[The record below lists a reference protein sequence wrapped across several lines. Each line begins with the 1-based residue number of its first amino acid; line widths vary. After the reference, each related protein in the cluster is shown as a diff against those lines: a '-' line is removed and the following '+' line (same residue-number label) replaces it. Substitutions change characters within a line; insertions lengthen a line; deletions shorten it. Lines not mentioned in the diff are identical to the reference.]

1 MGEKTCC
8 VTGHRDVPVG
18 KEQYVEEAL
27 RKEVLA
33 AIAAGYTR
41 FISGF
46 ADGVDLTFAA
56 IVAAEKKQNS
66 CLQLE
71 AALPYRNR
79 INAKSPLFQE
89 LLACCDRVYVQSEKS
104 NRQCYHERN
113 RYMVLSSDRVIAV
126 YDGRSTG
133 GTFYTIRFAQA
144 NEKKFASLRYNPW
157 DILSQ
162 SSPAIDILVCLYGR
176 SYNIGRRKPINFYR
190 R

>member
-1 MGEKTCC
+1 MGKKTCC

-89 LLACCDRVYVQSEKS
+89 LLAYCDRVYVQSEKS
-104 NRQCYHERN
+104 NRQCYYERN

-144 NEKKFASLRYNPW
+144 NEKEIR
-157 DILSQ
+157 I
-162 SSPAIDILVCLYGR
+162 IEI
-176 SYNIGRRKPINFYR
+176 
-190 R
+190 

>member
-1 MGEKTCC
+1 MGKKTCC

-46 ADGVDLTFAA
+46 ADGVDLTCAA

-144 NEKKFASLRYNPW
+144 NEKEIR
-157 DILSQ
+157 I
-162 SSPAIDILVCLYGR
+162 IEI
-176 SYNIGRRKPINFYR
+176 
-190 R
+190 

>member
-1 MGEKTCC
+1 MGKKTCC

-79 INAKSPLFQE
+79 IKTKSPLFQE

-144 NEKKFASLRYNPW
+144 NEKE
-157 DILSQ
+157 IH
-162 SSPAIDILVCLYGR
+162 IIE
-176 SYNIGRRKPINFYR
+176 I
-190 R
+190 

>member
-41 FISGF
+41 SIS
-46 ADGVDLTFAA
+46 A

-144 NEKKFASLRYNPW
+144 NEKEIR
-157 DILSQ
+157 I
-162 SSPAIDILVCLYGR
+162 IEI
-176 SYNIGRRKPINFYR
+176 
-190 R
+190 

>member
-8 VTGHRDVPVG
+8 VTGHRDVPAG

-144 NEKKFASLRYNPW
+144 NEKEIR
-157 DILSQ
+157 I
-162 SSPAIDILVCLYGR
+162 IEI
-176 SYNIGRRKPINFYR
+176 
-190 R
+190 

>member
-1 MGEKTCC
+1 MGEKTSC

-144 NEKKFASLRYNPW
+144 NEKEIR
-157 DILSQ
+157 I
-162 SSPAIDILVCLYGR
+162 IEI
-176 SYNIGRRKPINFYR
+176 
-190 R
+190 

>member
-1 MGEKTCC
+1 M
-8 VTGHRDVPVG
+8 
-18 KEQYVEEAL
+18 EEAL

-56 IVAAEKKQNS
+56 IVAAEKKQIAVCSWRPRSHIETVSMLNLPCFKN
-66 CLQLE
+66 CLLVV
-71 AALPYRNR
+71 
-79 INAKSPLFQE
+79 I
-89 LLACCDRVYVQSEKS
+89 RVYVQSEKS

-144 NEKKFASLRYNPW
+144 NEKEIR
-157 DILSQ
+157 I
-162 SSPAIDILVCLYGR
+162 IEI
-176 SYNIGRRKPINFYR
+176 
-190 R
+190 

>member
-8 VTGHRDVPVG
+8 VTGHCDVPVG

-144 NEKKFASLRYNPW
+144 NEKEIR
-157 DILSQ
+157 I
-162 SSPAIDILVCLYGR
+162 IEI
-176 SYNIGRRKPINFYR
+176 
-190 R
+190 

>member
-8 VTGHRDVPVG
+8 VTGHRDVTVG

-144 NEKKFASLRYNPW
+144 NEKEIR
-157 DILSQ
+157 I
-162 SSPAIDILVCLYGR
+162 IEI
-176 SYNIGRRKPINFYR
+176 
-190 R
+190 

>member
-89 LLACCDRVYVQSEKS
+89 LLV
-104 NRQCYHERN
+104 
-113 RYMVLSSDRVIAV
+113 VIACMF
-126 YDGRSTG
+126 SLKNP
-133 GTFYTIRFAQA
+133 IA
-144 NEKKFASLRYNPW
+144 NATMNATATWYFPR
-157 DILSQ
+157 
-162 SSPAIDILVCLYGR
+162 
-176 SYNIGRRKPINFYR
+176 IG
-190 R
+190 

>member
-1 MGEKTCC
+1 MGEKTYC

-144 NEKKFASLRYNPW
+144 NEKEIR
-157 DILSQ
+157 I
-162 SSPAIDILVCLYGR
+162 IEI
-176 SYNIGRRKPINFYR
+176 
-190 R
+190 

>member
-1 MGEKTCC
+1 MGEKTC

-144 NEKKFASLRYNPW
+144 NEKEIR
-157 DILSQ
+157 I
-162 SSPAIDILVCLYGR
+162 IEI
-176 SYNIGRRKPINFYR
+176 
-190 R
+190 

>member
-1 MGEKTCC
+1 MGETTCC

-144 NEKKFASLRYNPW
+144 NEKEIR
-157 DILSQ
+157 I
-162 SSPAIDILVCLYGR
+162 IEI
-176 SYNIGRRKPINFYR
+176 
-190 R
+190 

>member
-41 FISGF
+41 FISEF

-144 NEKKFASLRYNPW
+144 NEKEIR
-157 DILSQ
+157 I
-162 SSPAIDILVCLYGR
+162 IEI
-176 SYNIGRRKPINFYR
+176 
-190 R
+190 

>member
-8 VTGHRDVPVG
+8 VTGHRDVAVG
-18 KEQYVEEAL
+18 KEQYVEEA
-27 RKEVLA
+27 RRNEVLA

-46 ADGVDLTFAA
+46 AEGVDLTFAA
-56 IVAAEKKQNS
+56 IVVAEKKQNS

-144 NEKKFASLRYNPW
+144 NEKEIR
-157 DILSQ
+157 I
-162 SSPAIDILVCLYGR
+162 IEI
-176 SYNIGRRKPINFYR
+176 
-190 R
+190 

>member
-1 MGEKTCC
+1 MGKKTCC

-79 INAKSPLFQE
+79 INAKSQLFQE

-144 NEKKFASLRYNPW
+144 NEKEIR
-157 DILSQ
+157 I
-162 SSPAIDILVCLYGR
+162 IEI
-176 SYNIGRRKPINFYR
+176 
-190 R
+190 

>member
-8 VTGHRDVPVG
+8 VKDHRDVPVG

-144 NEKKFASLRYNPW
+144 NEKEIR
-157 DILSQ
+157 I
-162 SSPAIDILVCLYGR
+162 IEI
-176 SYNIGRRKPINFYR
+176 
-190 R
+190 

>member
-18 KEQYVEEAL
+18 MEQYVEEAL
-27 RKEVLA
+27 RKEVLV

-144 NEKKFASLRYNPW
+144 NEKEIRV
-157 DILSQ
+157 IE
-162 SSPAIDILVCLYGR
+162 I
-176 SYNIGRRKPINFYR
+176 
-190 R
+190 

>member
-1 MGEKTCC
+1 MGKKTCC

-79 INAKSPLFQE
+79 INAKSQLFQE

-144 NEKKFASLRYNPW
+144 NEKE
-157 DILSQ
+157 IH
-162 SSPAIDILVCLYGR
+162 IIE
-176 SYNIGRRKPINFYR
+176 I
-190 R
+190 

>member
-8 VTGHRDVPVG
+8 VTGHRDGTVG
-18 KEQYVEEAL
+18 KEKYVEEAL

-33 AIAAGYTR
+33 AIAAGYPR

-133 GTFYTIRFAQA
+133 GTFYIIRFAQA
-144 NEKKFASLRYNPW
+144 NEKEIR
-157 DILSQ
+157 I
-162 SSPAIDILVCLYGR
+162 IEI
-176 SYNIGRRKPINFYR
+176 
-190 R
+190 

>member
-1 MGEKTCC
+1 MTKVIGNIAHTKAGQFQKRGLDNGREKTCC

-71 AALPYRNR
+71 ASLLPYRNR

-89 LLACCDRVYVQSEKS
+89 LLACCDRVYVQSEK
-104 NRQCYHERN
+104 
-113 RYMVLSSDRVIAV
+113 I
-126 YDGRSTG
+126 
-133 GTFYTIRFAQA
+133 
-144 NEKKFASLRYNPW
+144 
-157 DILSQ
+157 Q
-162 SSPAIDILVCLYGR
+162 SPML
-176 SYNIGRRKPINFYR
+176 P
-190 R
+190 

>member
-8 VTGHRDVPVG
+8 ATGHRDVPVG

-144 NEKKFASLRYNPW
+144 NEKEIR
-157 DILSQ
+157 I
-162 SSPAIDILVCLYGR
+162 IEI
-176 SYNIGRRKPINFYR
+176 
-190 R
+190 

>member
-1 MGEKTCC
+1 MGENTCC
-8 VTGHRDVPVG
+8 VTGLRDVPVG

-33 AIAAGYTR
+33 AIAAGYSR

-46 ADGVDLTFAA
+46 ADVVNLTFAA

-144 NEKKFASLRYNPW
+144 NEKEIR
-157 DILSQ
+157 I
-162 SSPAIDILVCLYGR
+162 IEI
-176 SYNIGRRKPINFYR
+176 
-190 R
+190 

>member
-1 MGEKTCC
+1 MGEETCC

-144 NEKKFASLRYNPW
+144 NEKEIR
-157 DILSQ
+157 I
-162 SSPAIDILVCLYGR
+162 IEI
-176 SYNIGRRKPINFYR
+176 
-190 R
+190 

>member
-1 MGEKTCC
+1 MGKKTCC

-79 INAKSPLFQE
+79 INAKSPFFQE

-144 NEKKFASLRYNPW
+144 NEKEIR
-157 DILSQ
+157 I
-162 SSPAIDILVCLYGR
+162 IDI
-176 SYNIGRRKPINFYR
+176 
-190 R
+190 

>member
-1 MGEKTCC
+1 MGEKNCC
-8 VTGHRDVPVG
+8 VTGHRDVTVG

-144 NEKKFASLRYNPW
+144 NEKEIR
-157 DILSQ
+157 I
-162 SSPAIDILVCLYGR
+162 IEI
-176 SYNIGRRKPINFYR
+176 
-190 R
+190 

>member
-8 VTGHRDVPVG
+8 VTGHSDVPVG

-144 NEKKFASLRYNPW
+144 NEKEIR
-157 DILSQ
+157 I
-162 SSPAIDILVCLYGR
+162 IEI
-176 SYNIGRRKPINFYR
+176 
-190 R
+190 

>member
-56 IVAAEKKQNS
+56 IDFSREQERFTLLKTLLFIACTGLFENVERF
-66 CLQLE
+66 LLF
-71 AALPYRNR
+71 R
-79 INAKSPLFQE
+79 I
-89 LLACCDRVYVQSEKS
+89 
-104 NRQCYHERN
+104 
-113 RYMVLSSDRVIAV
+113 
-126 YDGRSTG
+126 
-133 GTFYTIRFAQA
+133 FA
-144 NEKKFASLRYNPW
+144 
-157 DILSQ
+157 
-162 SSPAIDILVCLYGR
+162 
-176 SYNIGRRKPINFYR
+176 
-190 R
+190 

>member
-1 MGEKTCC
+1 MGKKTCC

-144 NEKKFASLRYNPW
+144 NEKEIR
-157 DILSQ
+157 I
-162 SSPAIDILVCLYGR
+162 IEI
-176 SYNIGRRKPINFYR
+176 
-190 R
+190 

>member
-1 MGEKTCC
+1 MGKKTCC

-79 INAKSPLFQE
+79 INAKSPFFQE

-144 NEKKFASLRYNPW
+144 NEKEIR
-157 DILSQ
+157 I
-162 SSPAIDILVCLYGR
+162 IEI
-176 SYNIGRRKPINFYR
+176 
-190 R
+190 

>member
-18 KEQYVEEAL
+18 NEQYVEEAL

-144 NEKKFASLRYNPW
+144 NEKEIR
-157 DILSQ
+157 I
-162 SSPAIDILVCLYGR
+162 IEI
-176 SYNIGRRKPINFYR
+176 
-190 R
+190 

>member
-1 MGEKTCC
+1 MGEKTCV
-8 VTGHRDVPVG
+8 VTGLRDVPFG
-18 KEQYVEEAL
+18 KRQYVEEAL

-144 NEKKFASLRYNPW
+144 NEKEIR
-157 DILSQ
+157 I
-162 SSPAIDILVCLYGR
+162 IEI
-176 SYNIGRRKPINFYR
+176 
-190 R
+190 

>member
-1 MGEKTCC
+1 MPIPRRGNFRKEVWIMGEKTCC

-104 NRQCYHERN
+104 NRDDRFDRCGAVLERHVE
-113 RYMVLSSDRVIAV
+113 RDVRRRPVRA
-126 YDGRSTG
+126 
-133 GTFYTIRFAQA
+133 AH
-144 NEKKFASLRYNPW
+144 
-157 DILSQ
+157 
-162 SSPAIDILVCLYGR
+162 
-176 SYNIGRRKPINFYR
+176 RRKR
-190 R
+190 GVDA